1 MSGPQHAQASA
12 QRAGDGAERGGKH
25 VENSRAFDV
34 LVTVGL
40 LAYGVVHLLVA
51 FIALQLAFT
60 GTSKQASQ
68 KGAFAEMAANPVG
81 DVLLWVTAAGL
92 FALALWQIFEA
103 AWGHRDIEQGHKRTL
118 KRLGSVA
125 KAVIYLAVGVSA
137 VSTAAGSS
145 SSRSNSN
152 NSEKTLTGKLMGTP
166 PGRILIIVIGIV
178 VIVVAARLVF
188 KGVKKKFTEDLACGV
203 GAGVIRLGQVGYI
216 AKGVALAIVG
226 VLFIV
231 AAVTFDPQKAGG
243 LDTAL
248 RTLRQQSF
256 GPVLLALTALGWACF
271 GLFCFA
277 WSRRV
282 KKT

>member
-1 MSGPQHAQASA
+1 MSGPQRAQHST
-12 QRAGDGAERGGKH
+12 QRAGDRAAHGGRQLK
-25 VENSRAFDV
+25 NSPAFDL

-40 LAYGVVHLLVA
+40 TAYGVVHLLVA

-60 GTSKQASQ
+60 GTNKQASQ

-81 DVLLWVTAAGL
+81 AVLLWVTAVGL

-103 AWGHRDIEQGHKRTL
+103 AWGHHSIGKGNKRTL
-118 KRLGSVA
+118 KRLGSGA
-125 KAVIYLAVGVSA
+125 KAVIYLALGISA

-145 SSRSNSN
+145 SARSNSN
-152 NSEKTLTGKLMGTP
+152 SGEKALTARLMGTP
-166 PGRILIIVIGIV
+166 PGRMLIVVIGIV
-178 VIVVAARLVF
+178 VIVVAGRLVF
-188 KGVKKKFTEDLACGV
+188 KGVKKKFTRDLSGGV
-203 GAGVIRLGQVGYI
+203 GAGVMRLGQVGYI
-216 AKGVALAIVG
+216 AKGFALAIVG

-231 AAVTFDPQKAGG
+231 AAVTFDPQNAGG

-271 GLFCFA
+271 GLFCLA

>member
-1 MSGPQHAQASA
+1 MSGSQHVQASA
-12 QRAGDGAERGGKH
+12 KRAGDRAEQGGKR

-68 KGAFAEMAANPVG
+68 KGAFAEMASNPVG

-92 FALALWQIFEA
+92 FALTLWQIFEA
-103 AWGHRDIEQGHKRTL
+103 TWGHRDIEQGHKRVL
-118 KRLGSVA
+118 KRLGSAA
-125 KAVIYLAVGVSA
+125 KAVIYLALGVSA
-137 VSTAAGSS
+137 VSTAAGAKS
-145 SSRSNSN
+145 SNSN
-152 NSEKTLTGKLMGTP
+152 SGEKSLTAKLMGTP
-166 PGRILIIVIGIV
+166 PGRILIIAIGIV

-188 KGVKKKFTEDLACGV
+188 KGVRKKFVDDLAGGV
-203 GAGVIRLGQVGYI
+203 GPGVIKLGQIGYT
-216 AKGVALAIVG
+216 AKGVAMAIVG

-231 AAVTFDPQKAGG
+231 AAITFDPQKAGG

-256 GPVLLALTALGWACF
+256 GPILLALMALGWASF